1 MDVKYKCVTDIAEL
15 KAYIGDAK
23 IVAFDYETA
32 PDEAFRDD
40 AKASLDP
47 FRSHIVECSYSVAEG
62 TAVAVPLKHLTGS
75 NMDYDVWLEFH
86 RALLTDRGRI
96 KVCHNIAFE
105 SMFSYHLCIVI
116 QAPVYDT
123 MCAAQMTQNGEYAFR
138 KLSDS
143 GLKTLSASLLGVKRK
158 TFSEITDGKHFDE
171 LDPQDAATIEYACE
185 DSDQALQLYRIFNT
199 WFDKYLP
206 RHRWIVENLESPTA
220 VYLGIMKHNGVPL
233 DLPLM
238 EKKKIE
244 AESEMEKLRQQ
255 IAFMI
260 GDVNIGANCSTK
272 AFRDYL
278 YGTLGLPVLKTT
290 LSNR

>member
-1 MDVKYKCVTDIAEL
+1 MDKNYKCVTEIREL
-15 KAYIGDAK
+15 RRYIGNAK

-32 PDEAFRDD
+32 PDEAYRDE
-40 AKASLDP
+40 AKAALDP
-47 FRSHIVECSYSVAEG
+47 FRSHIVECSYSVEEG
-62 TAVAVPLKHLTGS
+62 TAVSVPVKHLTGQ
-75 NMDYDVWLEFH
+75 NMDYDTWLAFH
-86 RALLTDRGRI
+86 RKLLTDRSQI

-105 SMFSYHLCIVI
+105 SAFSYHLGIVI

-138 KLSDS
+138 KLSES
-143 GLKTLSASLLGVKRK
+143 GLKTLSASLLDVKRK
-158 TFSEITDGKHFDE
+158 TFSETTDGQHFDE

-220 VYLGIMKHNGVPL
+220 VYLGIMKHNGAPL

-238 EKKKIE
+238 EKKKAE

-260 GDVNIGANCSTK
+260 GDVNIGANC
-272 AFRDYL
+272 
-278 YGTLGLPVLKTT
+278 
-290 LSNR
+290 